1 MNDTS
6 IASSSGDAHIVA
18 RPDRTIV
25 LVGMMGVGKS
35 TVGKRLAN
43 RLGVSFIDAD
53 AEIEKAAGLTIPE
66 IFEKYGEPH
75 FRDGERRVIARL
87 LRDEPAHVL
96 AAGGGAFNDPDTRA
110 LIAERAISVWLSA
123 DLVILATRVV
133 KRSNRPM
140 LEGGDGIEERLQ
152 TLSAERDPVY
162 GLADMKID
170 TSEGNPEDSVSR
182 VIEALEQ
189 NGLMKVFENRQ

>member
-1 MNDTS
+1 M
-6 IASSSGDAHIVA
+6 ASRQG
-18 RPDRTIV
+18 
-25 LVGMMGVGKS
+25 GGG
-35 TVGKRLAN
+35 
-43 RLGVSFIDAD
+43 
-53 AEIEKAAGLTIPE
+53 
-66 IFEKYGEPH
+66 
-75 FRDGERRVIARL
+75 
-87 LRDEPAHVL
+87 L
-96 AAGGGAFNDPDTRA
+96 AAGGGAFNDPETRA

-123 DLVILATRVV
+123 DLDILATRVV

-140 LEGGDGIEERLQ
+140 LEGGDGIEERLN
-152 TLSAERDPVY
+152 TLSAERDPIY